1 VRRQPV
7 SRDRGCR
14 NKETL
19 LAIDFNTALGMRPG
33 DRPGTLVL
41 EPRPEHQVAPDVVHF
56 AVLTTL
62 AEFAAAGAVGAP
74 VVPASITVHL
84 LSRAGLAPL
93 VGRGRLLR
101 KGKRVAVA
109 EGEVTQDGQL
119 VAKATVQFAIVG

>member
-1 VRRQPV
+1 M
-7 SRDRGCR
+7 
-14 NKETL
+14 
-19 LAIDFNTALGMRPG
+19 AINFNTALGLRPG

-62 AEFAAAGAVGAP
+62 AEFSAAGAVGAP
-74 VVPASITVHL
+74 VVPASITVHI
-84 LSRAGLAPL
+84 LSRANLGPL
-93 VGRGRLLR
+93 VGHGRLLR
-101 KGKRVAVA
+101 RGKRMAVA